1 MKIYLL
7 LCNAVYLLASIPYW
21 FLSSLTRV
29 SHNVGHSRL
38 PFSDTFVCFQ
48 YVGSNFLKMEII
60 SGESSRITVYHLFYF
75 FDFLL
80 NRLLYTPVRN
90 FSFFFNTG
98 SFFFFLFVYFILLLS
113 FLFSIFTGYFLF
125 SFACVSILG

>member
-7 LCNAVYLLASIPYW
+7 LCNAVCLLASIPYW

-80 NRLLYTPVRN
+80 SRLLYTPVRN
-90 FSFFFNTG
+90 FSFFSTLVPF
-98 SFFFFLFVYFILLLS
+98 SFS
-113 FLFSIFTGYFLF
+113 FLSILFYFSHFYFLF
-125 SFACVSILG
+125 SQDIFSFHLLVCPF